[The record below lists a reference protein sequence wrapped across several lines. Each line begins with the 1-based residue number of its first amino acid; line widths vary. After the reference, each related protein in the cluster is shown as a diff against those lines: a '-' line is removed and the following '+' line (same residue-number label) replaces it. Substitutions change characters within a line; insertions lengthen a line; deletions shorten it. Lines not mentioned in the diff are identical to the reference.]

1 MTGNENN
8 ATRLVGLGARALH
21 QLRLSL
27 ENDLGDRAATFLQEA
42 GYAAGDDIY
51 GSFSNWLTEEAGLD
65 NPAQLDVEF
74 LAEMMSRFFESVG
87 WGTLALEHVGEAAMI
102 VYSSDWAEADPSA
115 AVSFPSC
122 HLSTGMLAD
131 FLTRMAGETVA
142 VMEVEC
148 RSRRDERCAFL
159 IGSPATLQTAY
170 ELLRAGKDY
179 KSALAVAQEQ

>member
-1 MTGNENN
+1 MTGNEIND
-8 ATRLVGLGARALH
+8 TRLIGLGAKALH

-51 GSFSNWLTEEAGLD
+51 DSFSNWLSEEAGLD
-65 NPAQLDVEF
+65 DPSKLDTEF
-74 LAEMMSRFFESVG
+74 LSEMMSRFFDSTG
-87 WGTLALEHVGEAAMI
+87 WGTLDLEQVGEAAMI
-102 VYSSDWAEADPSA
+102 VYSDNWAEADPSA

-148 RSRRDERCAFL
+148 RSRRDARCAFL
-159 IGSPATLQTAY
+159 IGSPVTLQTAY
-170 ELLRAGKDY
+170 ELLRAGRDY
-179 KSALAVAQEQ
+179 KTALIGAQGP

>member
-1 MTGNENN
+1 MTGNENKP
-8 ATRLVGLGARALH
+8 TRLIGLGAQALH
-21 QLRLSL
+21 RLRLSL

-42 GYAAGDDIY
+42 GYAAGNDIY
-51 GSFSNWLTEEAGLD
+51 ESFSDWLTAEAGLD
-65 NPAQLDVEF
+65 DPSQLDVGF
-74 LAEMMSRFFESVG
+74 LSEMMSRFFESTG
-87 WGTLALEHVGEAAMI
+87 WGKLEIEHVGEAAMI
-102 VYSSDWAEADPSA
+102 IYSSDWAEADTSA

-159 IGSPATLQTAY
+159 VGSPETLQTAY
-170 ELLRAGKDY
+170 ELLSVGRDY
-179 KSALAVAQEQ
+179 KSALTGIRE